1 MAEVTKEAKA
11 FFSDIN
17 SNISSWSS
25 FFAGLSFGKEMREMD
40 MLHSKMIEA
49 ISVGMTTKKMGKEDF
64 EAYLEHMFRGL
75 IHSVLADI
83 DGAGSS
89 ADNGRQFR
97 LVDNDGEDIC
107 PALHEHFVFDGNDKR

>member
-17 SNISSWSS
+17 SNISGWSS
-25 FFAGLSFGKEMREMD
+25 FFARLSFGEEMREMD
-40 MLHSKMIEA
+40 MPHLKIIEA
-49 ISVGMTTKKMGKEDF
+49 ISAGMAAKGMRKEDL
-64 EAYLEHMFRGL
+64 EAYFGHMFKGF

-97 LVDNDGEDIC
+97 LVDNNGNDIS
-107 PALHEHFVFDGNDKR
+107 PVLHESFVFENQNNS

>member
-17 SNISSWSS
+17 SNINSWSR
-25 FFAGLSFGKEMREMD
+25 FFAGLSLGEEMREMD
-40 MLHSKMIEA
+40 ISHLKMIEA
-49 ISVGMTTKKMGKEDF
+49 ISVGMNATKMRTEDF

-89 ADNGRQFR
+89 ADDGRQFR
-97 LVDNDGEDIC
+97 LVDNDGNDIC
-107 PALHEHFVFDGNDKR
+107 PALHEYFVFESRG

>member
-17 SNISSWSS
+17 SNINSWRS
-25 FFAGLSFGKEMREMD
+25 FFAGLSFDEELREMD
-40 MLHSKMIEA
+40 MPHLKMVEV
-49 ISVGMTTKKMGKEDF
+49 ISAGMAAKRMRKEDL
-64 EAYLEHMFRGL
+64 EAYLEHMLRGL

-89 ADNGRQFR
+89 ANDGRQFR
-97 LVDNDGEDIC
+97 LVDNDGNDVC
-107 PALHEHFVFDGNDKR
+107 PALHEYFVFESHD

>member
-1 MAEVTKEAKA
+1 MAEVTKEAKV
-11 FFSDIN
+11 FFSDLN
-17 SNISSWSS
+17 NNISSC
-25 FFAGLSFGKEMREMD
+25 FFARLSLGEEMREMD
-40 MLHSKMIEA
+40 MPHSKMIEA
-49 ISVGMTTKKMGKEDF
+49 ISVGMTTKKMRKEDL

-97 LVDNDGEDIC
+97 LVGNDGEDIC
-107 PALHEHFVFDGNDKR
+107 PSLHEYFVFEDHDKS